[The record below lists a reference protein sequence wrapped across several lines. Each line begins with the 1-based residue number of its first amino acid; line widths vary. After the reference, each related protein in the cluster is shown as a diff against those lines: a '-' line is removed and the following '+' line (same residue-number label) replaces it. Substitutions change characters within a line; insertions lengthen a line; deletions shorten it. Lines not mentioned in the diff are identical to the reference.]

1 MTGRHRSKATPLPVT
16 VWLGAGAITLGVGA
30 ALTSG
35 AGVASASTDESSG
48 TSASAGTHQKVDSD
62 TSTKSADTAPG
73 PKGIS
78 TSPAPT
84 PAGDTTS
91 TPKVASTSKATP
103 APKKKPRRGTDRQA
117 TSAATS
123 ASPETDSSD
132 DGDAV
137 TIPKRAVVAGSAP
150 RTVQT
155 TDSRVS
161 AAPKVAAL
169 PAARATAAPATATD
183 PLTTLANHFQ
193 RALATYQKKYLNKR
207 PTITVAEPTHN
218 ADGTWTGQ
226 VSASDPDGD
235 PLAISVPLQVN
246 SAGLNTL
253 NADGSFTFT
262 PAAYALS
269 TPGYVAS
276 LFFETV
282 ETNCDSH
289 FHGFGQ
295 LRASLFADSPPVVL
309 ALFGLRPYASKE
321 WGTAKL
327 RVDIPVGP
335 TTTSTLATAK
345 AESLPTAATNPL
357 NSFVHGIQ
365 AWITKTFNNTAPTI
379 TISTPTKNTDGTYT
393 GQFTASDVDGDP
405 LTIEYTASMIYGTT
419 SVADHGDGTYT
430 YTYTPSEAALTEP
443 NLTYHLS
450 FTAVETN
457 AAAHFH
463 GPAQIRELIVDAT
476 LGNLLRAVI
485 ADPFNELPRYSPFDR
500 ARGRASV
507 PVAVGP
513 VVPVT

>member
-1 MTGRHRSKATPLPVT
+1 MAGRHRSKATPLPVT

-30 ALTSG
+30 ALTGG
-35 AGVASASTDESSG
+35 AGVASASTEESSG

-62 TSTKSADTAPG
+62 TSTKSADTAAG

-91 TPKVASTSKATP
+91 TPKVASTSKATS

-207 PTITVAEPTHN
+207 PTITVSEPTHN

-282 ETNCDSH
+282 ETNYDSH

-335 TTTSTLATAK
+335 TPPTLATTK
-345 AESLPTAATNPL
+345 AAGLSTAATNPL
-357 NSFVHGIQ
+357 NSFVLGIQ
-365 AWITKTFNNTAPTI
+365 AWITKTFNNTAPTV
-379 TISTPTKNTDGTYT
+379 TSSTPTKNTDGTYT
-393 GQFTASDVDGDP
+393 GQLAISDIDGDP
-405 LTIEYTASMIYGTT
+405 LTIEYTASSAYGTT
-419 SVADHGDGTYT
+419 ALTDHGDGTYT
-430 YTYTPSEAALTEP
+430 YTYTPSEFALTTP
-443 NLTYHLS
+443 NFTYRIV

-463 GPAQIRELIVDAT
+463 GPEQIRDLIVDAT
-476 LGNLLRAVI
+476 LGNLVRALI
-485 ADPFNELPRYSPFDR
+485 NDPFNEWPPYSPFNR
-500 ARGRASV
+500 ARGSATV